1 MIFQSRHGFFLSG
14 SYPHKYGIADT
25 LSLKVNSITSIETE
39 MPFSYC
45 SFPFCKLL
53 EGVKYSV
60 KNLGEVLM
68 GDRIENSPYKLKMY
82 IPMVERFA
90 TEKWLKD

>member
-1 MIFQSRHGFFLSG
+1 MIFQSRHGFYLSG

-25 LSLKVNSITSIETE
+25 LSVKVNSVTSIKTE
-39 MPFSYC
+39 IPFSYY
-45 SFPFCKLL
+45 SLPFCKLL

-68 GDRIENSPYKLKMY
+68 GYRIENSPYKLKMY
-82 IPMVERFA
+82 
-90 TEKWLKD
+90 TNG

>member
-1 MIFQSRHGFFLSG
+1 
-14 SYPHKYGIADT
+14 
-25 LSLKVNSITSIETE
+25 
-39 MPFSYC
+39 MPFSYY

-53 EGVKYSV
+53 EGAKYSV